1 MGVIKTLLVVAIVLI
16 SIASVSALKIN
27 YNTTH
32 PLQFMGLDSFEN
44 QGEVRVI
51 FRAEPISIRAGEVVN
66 LNFRVENPTV
76 DVHRVMV
83 SLIDVPPG
91 FSVVDSGSS
100 IRKEV
105 SENSSEQIVFTL
117 MASEDIAP
125 RSYFYGFDVVDEAL
139 GSDGKTVE
147 STLKQLGTYSA
158 INILG
163 TGKTVET
170 PVVEEETEVV
180 KNSGKTR
187 YTGFLALVI
196 IISLLLL
203 FLQRRAKK

>member
-44 QGEVRVI
+44 LDETRVI
-51 FRAEPISIRAGEVVN
+51 FRAVPIGISPGETVN
-66 LNFRVENPTV
+66 LNFHVENPSSS
-76 DVHRVMV
+76 VHRVTV

-100 IRKEV
+100 IQKEL
-105 SENSSEQIVFTL
+105 SGNSSEQIVFTL
-117 MASEDIAP
+117 IASADIAS

-147 STLKQLGTYSA
+147 STLKQLGTYNGV
-158 INILG
+158 NIID
-163 TGKTVET
+163 TGET
-170 PVVEEETEVV
+170 PETLVVEGETEVV
-180 KNSGKTR
+180 KSNGKTR

-196 IISLLLL
+196 ILSLLLL
-203 FLQRRAKK
+203 ILRRRAKK